1 MTTADELERCR
12 RQLRELDEQEML
24 LASYQRKSQQLAEE
38 TYYNIQ
44 FAIRMIAENQQP
56 LQQARQALGRLEYD
70 FSEEVSHA
78 KRKLYRQR
86 EELEIKY
93 RKLNAQRES

>member
-24 LASYQRKSQQLAEE
+24 LASYQRESQQLAEE

-44 FAIRMIAENQQP
+44 SAIRMIAENQQP
-56 LQQARQALGRLEYD
+56 LQQARQALG
-70 FSEEVSHA
+70 
-78 KRKLYRQR
+78 
-86 EELEIKY
+86 
-93 RKLNAQRES
+93 

>member
-1 MTTADELERCR
+1 
-12 RQLRELDEQEML
+12 
-24 LASYQRKSQQLAEE
+24 
-38 TYYNIQ
+38 
-44 FAIRMIAENQQP
+44 MIAENQQP

-93 RKLNAQRES
+93 RKLNAQRKVNEGGCSWSYWRNYGKNTKRICKSNSAVSRFIAVTTTE

>member
-44 FAIRMIAENQQP
+44 SAYSNDCRKSATTTTSETSAWPIRI
-56 LQQARQALGRLEYD
+56 
-70 FSEEVSHA
+70 
-78 KRKLYRQR
+78 
-86 EELEIKY
+86 
-93 RKLNAQRES
+93 

>member
-24 LASYQRKSQQLAEE
+24 LASYQRESQQLAEE

-44 FAIRMIAENQQP
+44 SAIRMIAENQQP
-56 LQQARQALGRLEYD
+56 LQQARQALGRL
-70 FSEEVSHA
+70 V
-78 KRKLYRQR
+78 
-86 EELEIKY
+86 
-93 RKLNAQRES
+93 

>member
-44 FAIRMIAENQQP
+44 SAIRMIAENQQP
-56 LQQARQALGRLEYD
+56 LQQALGRLEYD

>member
-44 FAIRMIAENQQP
+44 SAIRMIAENQQP

-70 FSEEVSHA
+70 FSEEVGHT

-86 EELEIKY
+86 EELETTY
-93 RKLNAQRES
+93 RKLNAQREN

>member
-44 FAIRMIAENQQP
+44 SAIRMIAKISNHYNK
-56 LQQARQALGRLEYD
+56 RDKRLAD
-70 FSEEVSHA
+70 
-78 KRKLYRQR
+78 
-86 EELEIKY
+86 
-93 RKLNAQRES
+93 

>member
-38 TYYNIQ
+38 TYYNI
-44 FAIRMIAENQQP
+44 
-56 LQQARQALGRLEYD
+56 
-70 FSEEVSHA
+70 
-78 KRKLYRQR
+78 
-86 EELEIKY
+86 
-93 RKLNAQRES
+93 